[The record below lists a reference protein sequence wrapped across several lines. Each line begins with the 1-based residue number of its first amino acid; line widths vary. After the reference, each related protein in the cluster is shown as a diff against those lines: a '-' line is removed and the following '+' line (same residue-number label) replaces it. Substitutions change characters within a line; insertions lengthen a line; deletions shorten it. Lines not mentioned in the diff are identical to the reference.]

1 MAVAGVVGQP
11 IGGMQ
16 GLTEAVQNDRLAKNL
31 SIGMP
36 DFKEALARASQSS
49 IGKEGATQTTG
60 AESLKFS
67 AHAVDRMKSR
77 GISFSPDMM
86 KGIESAVNRAAQKGS
101 KDTLVLTGDNALIV
115 SVKNNTVV
123 TVMDRQAM
131 RENVF
136 TNIDSTVVV

>member
-1 MAVAGVVGQP
+1 MAVAGVVGKP

-16 GLTEAVQNDRLAKNL
+16 GLTEAVQGDRLSKNQPA
-31 SIGMP
+31 GMP
-36 DFKEALARASQSS
+36 DFKDVLARASQPTA
-49 IGKEGATQTTG
+49 GAGAAQAG
-60 AESLKFS
+60 HAESLKFS

-86 KGIESAVNRAAQKGS
+86 KGIESAVSRAAQKGS

>member
-1 MAVAGVVGQP
+1 MAVAGVVGKP

-16 GLTEAVQNDRLAKNL
+16 GLTEAVQGDRLSKNQPA
-31 SIGMP
+31 GMP
-36 DFKEALARASQSS
+36 DFKDVLARASQPTA
-49 IGKEGATQTTG
+49 GAGAAQAG
-60 AESLKFS
+60 QAESLKFS

-86 KGIESAVNRAAQKGS
+86 KGIESAVSRAAQKGS

>member
-1 MAVAGVVGQP
+1 MAVAGVVGKP

-16 GLTEAVQNDRLAKNL
+16 GLTEAVQSDRLSKNL
-31 SIGMP
+31 SPGMP
-36 DFKEALARASQSS
+36 DFKDVLARASQPTA
-49 IGKEGATQTTG
+49 GAGAAAQAG
-60 AESLKFS
+60 QAESLKFS

-86 KGIESAVNRAAQKGS
+86 KGIESAVSRAAQKGS

>member
-1 MAVAGVVGQP
+1 MAVAGVVGKP

-16 GLTEAVQNDRLAKNL
+16 GLTEAVQGDRISKNQ
-31 SIGMP
+31 STGMP
-36 DFKEALARASQSS
+36 DFKDVLARASQSTA
-49 IGKEGATQTTG
+49 GAGTATQAG
-60 AESLKFS
+60 QAESLRFS

-86 KGIESAVNRAAQKGS
+86 KGIESAVSRAAQKGS